1 MIARQTRGLIFLLE
15 HTNCGIIFFAL
26 EKTNKKCTFYFILFF
41 FFVLILFC
49 VSRETTKQNKI
60 CQKKIRDKFFFSIQ
74 HMFQSILSKKNQ
86 VHNFYKQKYEF
97 EHHGQ
102 MLTFNIFKLTTF
114 LTITIL
120 NSYHSYVK
128 HFQMLLI
135 ISHFFIRGCKS
146 LSSKITIFQFNLLNP
161 RDTMQLSEQLLAATV
176 GGNLLNVDKVYK
188 VFRLPQNIND
198 LISLFLTSFL
208 FLSWCKQF

>member
-1 MIARQTRGLIFLLE
+1 MYFSVFKCNSYTLTMCIKEISNHRRIRIFPVFQLLIFFLE
-15 HTNCGIIFFAL
+15 HTNCRIIFFAL

-128 HFQMLLI
+128 HF
-135 ISHFFIRGCKS
+135 
-146 LSSKITIFQFNLLNP
+146 
-161 RDTMQLSEQLLAATV
+161 
-176 GGNLLNVDKVYK
+176 
-188 VFRLPQNIND
+188 
-198 LISLFLTSFL
+198 
-208 FLSWCKQF
+208 